1 MICKKLNQIFYGGD
15 YNPDQWTEDIWNE
28 DMRLF
33 KIAGVNIVTLP
44 VFSWA
49 KLQPAENTYN
59 FEWLDKILAL
69 AAKNNIY
76 VCLATPTAAQPAWMS
91 IKYPEVLKT
100 DEDGRKRTHGKRLNY
115 CPNSGVYREFSAKI
129 AGKMAE
135 RYKNHTALAVWHI
148 SNEYG
153 EGGYCYCENCAREF
167 REWLKRKYG
176 NLKELN
182 RVWNMSFWGHTVYSW
197 DEVVVPS
204 NLNNDNRC
212 FQGMSL
218 DYSRFMSDSM
228 LECYKNEYRAIKEHS
243 TDTTITTNIWSVYK
257 HLNLFDWAECM
268 DVAAWDN
275 YPSMGEP
282 FHNIALR
289 HDVIRGLKNGEPFM
303 LMEQTPSQQ
312 NWQAYNSLKRPGV
325 MRLWSYQAVAHG
337 ADGVMF
343 FQLRRS
349 FGACE
354 KYHGALIAHA
364 GHENT
369 RVFRECARLGE
380 ELNKLGDKILD
391 SKLNS
396 KTAIMIDFD
405 NWNAVELS
413 SGPSIDLK
421 YLRQVE
427 KYYKALAILN
437 ISVDI
442 IRPDWDISKYEVV
455 IAPVL
460 YMVKPDVAV
469 NIESFVKNGGTFL
482 TTYFSGIVNEND
494 LVTLGGYP
502 GELRKL
508 LGIWVEEIDAVPP
521 EIKNSVIVKN
531 PVGNVAGE
539 YECGMLCDLLH
550 LEGARALAVYGR
562 DFYAGMPVLTEN
574 IFGNGKAYYVA
585 SDTEQRFLNDLMRYL
600 CDFKGIRA
608 PLEPVDGVEVTQ
620 RHKADKIF
628 TFVLNHNDYP
638 VNVSLNG
645 KEYKELLTAGNIRDN
660 LVLEQKGVAILESD
674 SKG

>member
-1 MICKKLNQIFYGGD
+1 MISKKLNKVFYGGD
-15 YNPDQWTEDIWNE
+15 YNPDQWPEEIWNE

-33 KIAGVNIVTLP
+33 KTAGVNIITLP

-49 KLQPAENTYN
+49 KLQPSEDTYN
-59 FEWLDKILAL
+59 FEWLDKVLDL

-76 VCLATPTAAQPAWMS
+76 ACLATPTAAQPAWMS
-91 IKYPEVLKT
+91 LKYPEVLKT

-115 CPNSGVYREFSAKI
+115 CPNSKVYREFSAKI

-135 RYKNHTALAVWHI
+135 RYKDHPALAVWHI
-148 SNEYG
+148 CNEYG
-153 EGGYCYCENCAREF
+153 EGGYCYCDNCAREF
-167 REWLKRKYG
+167 RNWLKQRYG
-176 NLKELN
+176 SLEELN

-197 DEVVVPS
+197 DEIVIPS

-218 DYSRFMSDSM
+218 DYYRFMSDSM
-228 LECYKNEYRAIKEHS
+228 LECYKNEYRAIKKHCPDI
-243 TDTTITTNIWSVYK
+243 TVTTNIWSVYK
-257 HLNLFDWAECM
+257 HLDLFKWAECM

-282 FHNIALR
+282 FHSIALR

-325 MRLWSYQAVAHG
+325 MRLWSYQAIAHG
-337 ADGVMF
+337 ADSVMF

-369 RVFRECARLGE
+369 RVFRECAKLGE
-380 ELNKLGDKILD
+380 ELNNLNDKLLD
-391 SKLNS
+391 SKLMS
-396 KTAIMIDFD
+396 KAAIMIDFD

-421 YLRQVE
+421 YLQQIE
-427 KYYKALAILN
+427 KYYKALALLN

-442 IRPDWDISKYEVV
+442 IRQDCDISKYELV

-460 YMVKPDVAV
+460 YMVKPDVAG

-494 LVTLGGYP
+494 LVVLGGYP

-508 LGIWVEEIDAVPP
+508 LGIWVEEIDAIPP
-521 EIKNSVIVKN
+521 ETKNSIIVKN
-531 PVGNVAGE
+531 PVGNVVGE

-550 LEGARALAVYGR
+550 LEGANALAVYGK

-574 IFGNGKAYYVA
+574 VYGKGKSYYVA
-585 SDTEQRFLNDLMRYL
+585 SDTEQRFLNDLMEYL
-600 CDFKGIRA
+600 CSSKEIRG
-608 PLEPVDGVEVTQ
+608 PIKPINGVEVTQ
-620 RHKADKIF
+620 RYKNNKIF

-638 VNVSLNG
+638 VKVDLG
-645 KEYKELLTAGNIRDN
+645 GEGFKELLTGQNTGDS

-674 SKG
+674 SKV